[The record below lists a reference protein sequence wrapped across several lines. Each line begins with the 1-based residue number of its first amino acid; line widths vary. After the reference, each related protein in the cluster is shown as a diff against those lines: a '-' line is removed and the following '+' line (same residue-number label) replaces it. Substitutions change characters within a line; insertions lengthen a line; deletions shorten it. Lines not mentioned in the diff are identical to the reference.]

1 MSIDERDDKQIND
14 QINGQKEVQKEVQK
28 DEIIAWD
35 LPYIE
40 DINQTTD
47 ELTTNAF
54 NRKSNWKYEPPEV
67 EIEISPPTAEDIESI
82 RDAAHAEGYNQG
94 QQEGHTEGYD
104 EGLTKGHE
112 EGLAKGIEEGTSQ
125 GLASGEEQVQQHIT
139 NWVTLI
145 ESIQNPVARV
155 EEALEKELVL
165 LAVSLAK
172 SVIRSEVKTNT
183 DLIFQAISEGLKA
196 LPIQEKHYQIHLNPE
211 DIKLVNNHFSPEEI
225 IKHRWDLIESPDLS
239 AGGCEIITE
248 SNAVDITVER
258 RVKDVIDKFLLEQG
272 LSQICE
278 SDQ

>member
-1 MSIDERDDKQIND
+1 MSIDERDDKQINA
-14 QINGQKEVQKEVQK
+14 QK
-28 DEIIAWD
+28 DDQKDDQKDAQEDEFIAWD
-35 LPYIE
+35 LPYVE
-40 DINQTTD
+40 DINQSTN

-67 EIEISPPTAEDIESI
+67 EIEILPPTAEEIESI
-82 RDAAHAEGYNQG
+82 RAAAHAEGYSQG
-94 QQEGHTEGYD
+94 QQEGLAKGYE

-112 EGLAKGIEEGTSQ
+112 EGLTKGVEEGTTQ
-125 GLASGEEQVQQHIT
+125 GLAIGEEQVQQHIT
-139 NWVTLI
+139 RWVTLI
-145 ESIQNPVARV
+145 DSLQNPVARV
-155 EEALEKELVL
+155 DEALEKELVL

-211 DIKLVNNHFSPEEI
+211 DIKLVNNHFSPEEM
-225 IKHRWDLIESPDLS
+225 IKHRWDLIESPELS
-239 AGGCEIITE
+239 AGGCEIITQ

-272 LSQICE
+272 LSQISE